1 MLVVLVIVVYQES
14 ITTKQVNQSVKDVL
28 LVFIKMKQVKLTVLD
43 VKRVNINQMLVKHL
57 VLIAYQERMRRLMV
71 RLSVMI
77 AMMMNI
83 NRNQMLQAALK
94 FKKVI
99 IDQVQLQKLFV
110 QLVKQEVVVVHCALN
125 ARKGRIKSCQATPR
139 ALNVQLAG
147 AMQVVGLLGV
157 MRYHPDPIVGMA

>member
-14 ITTKQVNQSVKDVL
+14 ITTKQINQSVKDVL

-77 AMMMNI
+77 VMMMNI

-125 ARKGRIKSCQATPR
+125 AMKGRIKT
-139 ALNVQLAG
+139 
-147 AMQVVGLLGV
+147 
-157 MRYHPDPIVGMA
+157 

>member
-1 MLVVLVIVVYQES
+1 MLDIIV
-14 ITTKQVNQSVKDVL
+14 
-28 LVFIKMKQVKLTVLD
+28 QVKLLIKQHVH
-43 VKRVNINQMLVKHL
+43 QEHL
-57 VLIAYQERMRRLMV
+57 HQQQDPYPVLIVYQERMRRLMV

-110 QLVKQEVVVVHCALN
+110 QLVKQVRVGV
-125 ARKGRIKSCQATPR
+125 
-139 ALNVQLAG
+139 LNV
-147 AMQVVGLLGV
+147 
-157 MRYHPDPIVGMA
+157 